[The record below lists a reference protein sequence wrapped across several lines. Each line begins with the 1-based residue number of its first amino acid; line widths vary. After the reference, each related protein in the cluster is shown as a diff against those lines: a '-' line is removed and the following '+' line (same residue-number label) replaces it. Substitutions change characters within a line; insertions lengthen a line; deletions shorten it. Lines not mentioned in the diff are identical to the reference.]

1 MLALLKNHLNYLK
14 GNIFECVLRS
24 MINFFF
30 CFNFFH
36 NIKRV
41 DSFSSSNYIEYKSN
55 SDRNKTLSVED
66 ISIKCH
72 I

>member
-1 MLALLKNHLNYLK
+1 MCFKKYDKLL
-14 GNIFECVLRS
+14 
-24 MINFFF
+24 FFL
-30 CFNFFH
+30 NFFH